1 MRKFAMVLAATICLA
16 TPVNAQLMSIPG
28 PFVGPGTPW
37 GFGGGMFGAGPGM
50 GMGGMFGAMT
60 GMGMLGGIMG
70 GMGGNNWGAP
80 VVGGGAIGYGVP
92 MVGGGAVGYG
102 APLPPVYMPQQVYAP
117 PPPPSSVE
125 IIQGNPTVRYYKTPN
140 RRLQTRVIV
149 KEKIVTPRVVEEVD
163 VVETVRPQVV
173 RPAPGPVTAY
183 GNLCPS
189 GSVPQPQAVYD
200 NYGRWVGQR
209 LICY

>member
-1 MRKFAMVLAATICLA
+1 MRKIAMVFAATLCLTSA
-16 TPVNAQLMSIPG
+16 ADAQLMSIPG

-60 GMGMLGGIMG
+60 GMGMLGGVMG

-80 VVGGGAIGYGVP
+80 VVGGGAIGYG
-92 MVGGGAVGYG
+92 
-102 APLPPVYMPQQVYAP
+102 APQAPVYMPQQVYAP
-117 PPPPSSVE
+117 PPPPSSVVVAPQV
-125 IIQGNPTVRYYKTPN
+125 IQINPTVRYYRKP
-140 RRLQTRVIV
+140 RPRVETRVIIRERDV
-149 KEKIVTPRVVEEVD
+149 IPPHIEEFAVVGQVQ
-163 VVETVRPQVV
+163 PQVV
-173 RPAPGPVTAY
+173 RAAPGPVTAY

-200 NYGRWVGQR
+200 SWGRWIGQR